1 MKAVFGKAGIGLA
14 LALLLA
20 ACGSMSGL
28 KPGKGE
34 SLPVAPYGARAT
46 PTATQLLTPTN
57 QQRPERSDEVLTNSQ
72 ERRSDE
78 FDLPPAR

>member
-1 MKAVFGKAGIGLA
+1 MKAVIGLA

-28 KPGKGE
+28 KPAKGE

-46 PTATQLLTPTN
+46 PSATQLLMPSN
-57 QQRPERSDEVLTNSQ
+57 QARPARSDELLTNSEQ
-72 ERRSDE
+72 RRSDE
-78 FDLPPAR
+78 FDLPPSR

>member
-1 MKAVFGKAGIGLA
+1 MKAVIGLA

-28 KPGKGE
+28 KPAKGE

-46 PTATQLLTPTN
+46 PSATELLTPSN
-57 QQRPERSDEVLTNSQ
+57 QARPARSDELLTDSEQ
-72 ERRSDE
+72 RRSDE
-78 FDLPPAR
+78 FDLPPSR

>member
-1 MKAVFGKAGIGLA
+1 MKAVIGLA

-28 KPGKGE
+28 KPADGK

-46 PTATQLLTPTN
+46 PSATQLLTPSN
-57 QQRPERSDEVLTNSQ
+57 QARPARSDELLTNSE

>member
-28 KPGKGE
+28 KPAPGK

-46 PTATQLLTPTN
+46 PTPTQLLTPSN
-57 QQRPERSDEVLTNSQ
+57 QARPERSDELLTNSDQ
-72 ERRSDE
+72 RRSDE
-78 FDLPPAR
+78 FDLPPAS

>member
-1 MKAVFGKAGIGLA
+1 MKAVIGKSLSGLA

-28 KPGKGE
+28 KPAPGK

-46 PTATQLLTPTN
+46 PSPVQLLTPSN
-57 QQRPERSDEVLTNSQ
+57 QARPERSDELLTNSEQ
-72 ERRSDE
+72 RRSDE
-78 FDLPPAR
+78 FDLPPSR

>member
-1 MKAVFGKAGIGLA
+1 MRALIGLA

-28 KPGKGE
+28 KPAKGE
-34 SLPVAPYGARAT
+34 ALPVAPYGARAT
-46 PTATQLLTPTN
+46 PSATQLLTPSN
-57 QQRPERSDEVLTNSQ
+57 QARPARSDELLTGSEQ
-72 ERRSDE
+72 RRSDE

>member
-1 MKAVFGKAGIGLA
+1 MKAAIGLA

-28 KPGKGE
+28 KPAKGE
-34 SLPVAPYGARAT
+34 TLPVAPYGAQAT
-46 PTATQLLTPTN
+46 PSATQLLTPSN
-57 QQRPERSDEVLTNSQ
+57 QARPARSDELLTGSEQ
-72 ERRSDE
+72 RRSDE